1 MPAGMTLPEITSPAT
16 PSPTDPAAFIRAN
29 TALKPV
35 ALVPEIKLHLA
46 DQAVPLWQATEAELG
61 RIQLPPPFWAFA
73 WAGGQALARYVLD
86 HAGQF
91 AGKRV
96 LDLASGSG
104 LVAIAAAKAGARVTA
119 ADIDPFAI
127 AAIALNAKVNS
138 VDIAIEAADLLD
150 AAPPPG
156 IEVVLAGD
164 VFYERDLAARALAFL
179 DRCAA
184 AGAVVLIGDPG
195 RSYLPQARLAPLAS
209 FAVPVTRELEDGEI
223 KETTVFALA
232 N

>member
-1 MPAGMTLPEITSPAT
+1 MSAGMTSPDPTSPAL
-16 PSPTDPAAFIRAN
+16 DPAAFIRAN

-35 ALVPEIKLHLA
+35 ALVPDIQLYLA

-61 RIQLPPPFWAFA
+61 RIGLPPPFWAFA

-86 HAGQF
+86 HSGQF

-104 LVAIAAAKAGARVTA
+104 LVAIAAAKAGAVVSA

-127 AAIALNAKVNS
+127 QAIALNA
-138 VDIAIEAADLLD
+138 AANGVEVAALATDLLD
-150 AAPPPG
+150 APPPPG
-156 IEVVLAGD
+156 IDIVLVGD
-164 VFYERDLAARALAFL
+164 VFYERDLAARAMAFL

-184 AGAVVLIGDPG
+184 AGAHVLIGDPG
-195 RSYLPQARLAPLAS
+195 RSYLPQARLRKLAR
-209 FAVPVTRELEDGEI
+209 FAVPVTRELEDGDI
-223 KETTVFALA
+223 KQTAVFALA
-232 N
+232 K